1 MKVWPL
7 HRQHNPHKRGAL
19 KDPEGVIRAFW
30 RTLEKVAAQPQGGA
44 PVARGA
50 TREKA

>member
-7 HRQHNPHKRGAL
+7 HRHHTHKRGAL
-19 KDPEGVIRAFW
+19 KDPEGVMRAFW

-44 PVARGA
+44 SVARGA
-50 TREKA
+50 TREKP